1 MFVKN
6 MMRSPVITISPDET
20 VHRAMFLMQKN
31 RIRHL
36 PVVDAD
42 DRVVGIVSSR
52 DVRSA
57 IDTINDIEVSDVFR
71 LNKYDIREI
80 MTSPAETT
88 GPDVKLQDCVQ
99 LLADRKFGCLPVVD
113 PQTQRIVGIVTETD
127 ILRTFAQFLKNGVI

>member
-1 MFVKN
+1 MIVKE
-6 MMRSPVITISPDET
+6 MMRSPVFTITPDEN

-42 DRVVGIVSSR
+42 DRVIGIVSSR

-80 MTSPAETT
+80 MTSPAETI
-88 GPDVKLQDCVQ
+88 GPHDTLQACVQ

-113 PQTQRIVGIVTETD
+113 TETKRIVGIVTETD
-127 ILRTFAQFLKNGVI
+127 VLRTFAAMLRNGEI